1 MTAPLM
7 DYDTAVATFFAPPPP
22 GTEPPPASLRA
33 SGARRLRDALE
44 PIATQG
50 IWSPEVNQRCAALGL
65 DFLGTYVWG
74 RAAALGT
81 PPPAL
86 VTATF
91 GVFAPS
97 LVESVYAQAVATAD
111 RDAVLAARE
120 EGAVASLRRVLGE
133 PDGIGEL
140 VAVLRRGLV
149 GEHLVARPLYASLLA
164 LPVPTDP
171 WGALWR
177 VCELLREHR
186 GDAHLAVCLSAGL
199 DPVRMNV
206 LTELTC
212 GMALG
217 SYTASRGWSADE
229 IGAAVTTLTDD
240 GLLADGALTD
250 AGEEL
255 RAVLED
261 MTDDAESAV
270 VAGIGD
276 DLEDVLARLAD
287 LSGDLVE
294 AGVFPADPGKR
305 AAG

>member
-1 MTAPLM
+1 M
-7 DYDTAVATFFAPPPP
+7 DYETAVATFFAPPPP

-33 SGARRLRDALE
+33 SGARRLRDAIE

-50 IWSPEVNQRCAALGL
+50 IWAREVNERCADLGL

-74 RAAALGT
+74 RAASLGT

-91 GVFAPS
+91 GVFAPA
-97 LVESVYAQAVATAD
+97 LVESVFAGAAATAD

-120 EGAVASLRRVLGE
+120 AGAVASLRRVLGE
-133 PDGIGEL
+133 PDGVAEL
-140 VAVLRRGLV
+140 TALLRRGLA
-149 GEHLVARPLYASLLA
+149 GAHLVARPLYAALAA
-164 LPVPTDP
+164 LPVPADP

-212 GMALG
+212 GMTLG
-217 SYTASRGWSADE
+217 SYTASRGWSPEE
-229 IGAAVTTLTDD
+229 IGAAVATLTDD
-240 GLLADGALTD
+240 GLLADGALTE

-261 MTDDAESAV
+261 MTDDAEDAV
-270 VAGIGD
+270 VAGIGE

-287 LSGDLVE
+287 LSGDLIE
-294 AGVFPADPGKR
+294 AGAFPADPAKR